1 MLGLKL
7 LAFFEKAAA
16 LCIPVPN
23 SSRPVNPLWRQSCR
37 FVATLE
43 KERVSKERMVRKQA
57 SGNED
62 RAQEVRVFVLHCLF
76 VCVFVECSTQ
86 LLHTQNSC
94 LDNVL
99 FLVYLRS
106 NANRDG
112 RLETKRNTVSAKHL
126 NARLGHWTCRL
137 RSIGIKNACSLP
149 TNALRRR

>member
-86 LLHTQNSC
+86 LLHTQTSC
-94 LDNVL
+94 LDNV
-99 FLVYLRS
+99 
-106 NANRDG
+106 
-112 RLETKRNTVSAKHL
+112 
-126 NARLGHWTCRL
+126 
-137 RSIGIKNACSLP
+137 
-149 TNALRRR
+149 